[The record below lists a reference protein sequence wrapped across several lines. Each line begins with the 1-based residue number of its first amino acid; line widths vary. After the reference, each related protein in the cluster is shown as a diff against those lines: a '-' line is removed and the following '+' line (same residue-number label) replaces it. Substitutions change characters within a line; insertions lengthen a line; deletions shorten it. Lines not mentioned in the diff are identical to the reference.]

1 MNSKRVVITGL
12 GALSALGNDVTT
24 NWENA
29 KSGKSCAGPI
39 TYFNAEKFK
48 TRFAS
53 EIKNFDPTLK
63 LDRNE
68 IKRADLYTQ
77 YGLYAATEAM
87 TDAGLD
93 VSQLAS
99 PFDAG
104 VIWGTSQGGMGT
116 FEKEM
121 KEFVGNDLNPRFNP
135 FFIPKYLVNMASG
148 VISMKYGF
156 MGINYTP
163 VTACASSNS
172 AIMDAFNYIKW
183 GKAKVI
189 ITGGSD
195 APITEA
201 SMGGFNAL
209 KALST
214 RNENPATA
222 SRPFDAHR
230 DGFVMGEGAA
240 ALILEEYEH
249 AKKRG
254 AKIYGEVV
262 GAAMTADAY
271 HLTATHP
278 EGAGAMQCM
287 KFALEEA
294 GLTIQD
300 VAYLNAHATSTPT
313 GDLSEIKA
321 ISQLLEGKYEKLHIS
336 STKSMTGH
344 LLGAAGA
351 IEAIFCVKA
360 ITEGIVPPT
369 INTENLDPAIPAG
382 IQIVTKHA
390 LEKKVKVALSNT
402 FGFGGHNA
410 SVIFKEFV

>member
-12 GALSALGNDVTT
+12 GALSSLGDSVNS
-24 NWENA
+24 NWQNA
-29 KSGKSCAGPI
+29 KEGKSGAGPI
-39 TYFNAEKFK
+39 KHFNAEKFK
-48 TRFAS
+48 TRFAC
-53 EIKNFDPTLK
+53 ELKDFDPKAK

-68 IKRADLYTQ
+68 IKRSDLYTQ
-77 YGLYAATEAM
+77 YALYAVAEAID
-87 TDAGLD
+87 DAGLD
-93 VSQLAS
+93 VTQLSS
-99 PFDAG
+99 PYDAG
-104 VIWGTSQGGMGT
+104 VIWATSQGGINT
-116 FEKEM
+116 FEYEM
-121 KEFVGNDLNPRFNP
+121 KEFIANDMNPRFNP
-135 FFIPKYLVNMASG
+135 FFIPKFLGNMASG

-156 MGINYTP
+156 MGINYSP
-163 VTACASSNS
+163 VSACAASNS

-189 ITGGSD
+189 ITGGSE
-195 APITEA
+195 ASITE
-201 SMGGFNAL
+201 SSIGGFNAL

-214 RNENPATA
+214 RNDNPSIA
-222 SRPFDAHR
+222 SRPFDVAR
-230 DGFVMGEGAA
+230 DGFVMGEGAG

-254 AKIYGEVV
+254 AKIYAEVV

-278 EGAGAMQCM
+278 QGEGAFHCM

-294 GLTIQD
+294 GITMQEVD
-300 VAYLNAHATSTPT
+300 YLNAHATSTPT

-321 ISQLLEGKYEKLHIS
+321 IVRHLEGDFSKLHIS

-351 IEAIFCVKA
+351 IEAIFSVKS
-360 ITEGIVPPT
+360 INDGVIPST
-369 INTENLDPAIPAG
+369 INTENLDPSIPEG
-382 IQIVTKHA
+382 VKIVTKSA
-390 LEKKVKVALSNT
+390 VEKKVKIALSNT

-410 SVIFKEFV
+410 TVIFKEFA

>member
-12 GALSALGNDVTT
+12 GALSALGNDVKT
-24 NWENA
+24 NWQHATEG
-29 KSGKSCAGPI
+29 KSGAGAI
-39 TYFNAEKFK
+39 TYFDTEKFK
-48 TRFAS
+48 THFAS
-53 EIKNFDPTLK
+53 EIQNFDPALK

-68 IKRADLYTQ
+68 IKRSDLYTQ
-77 YGLYAATEAM
+77 YALYAVSEAM
-87 TDAGLD
+87 EDAGLD
-93 VSQLAS
+93 VSKLNS
-99 PFDAG
+99 PYDAG
-104 VIWGTSQGGMGT
+104 VIWGTSQGGMAT

-121 KEFVGNDLNPRFNP
+121 GEFIGNGLNPRFSP

-148 VISMKYGF
+148 VISMKYGL

-201 SMGGFNAL
+201 SIGGFNAL

-214 RNENPATA
+214 RNEDPTRA
-222 SRPFDAHR
+222 SRPFDITR

-240 ALILEEYEH
+240 ALVLEEYEH
-249 AKKRG
+249 AMERG
-254 AKIYGEVV
+254 AEIYAEVA

-278 EGAGAMQCM
+278 EGEGAYNCM
-287 KFALEEA
+287 KFALQEA
-294 GLTIQD
+294 GLNVQD
-300 VAYLNAHATSTPT
+300 LDYLNAHATSTPT
-313 GDLSEIKA
+313 GDLSEMKA
-321 ISQLLEGKYEKLHIS
+321 VARLLQGRYENLHIS

-351 IEAIFCVKA
+351 IEAVFCVKA

-369 INTENLDPAIPAG
+369 INTEELDPSIPSG
-382 IQIVTKHA
+382 IQIVTKQA
-390 LEKKVKVALSNT
+390 IEKKIKVAMSNT

-410 SVIFKEFV
+410 TVVFKEA